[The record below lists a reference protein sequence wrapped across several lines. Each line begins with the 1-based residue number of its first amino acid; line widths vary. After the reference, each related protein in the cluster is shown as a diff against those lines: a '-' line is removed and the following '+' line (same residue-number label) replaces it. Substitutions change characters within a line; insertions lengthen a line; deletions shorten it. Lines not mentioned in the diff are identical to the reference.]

1 MKLFAFKLGRYR
13 KFILAI
19 VGFVS
24 VVGVAA
30 FDGEISDA
38 EAAAIVSAS
47 ITAGGVF
54 GVRNR
59 TLDEIQAKAD
69 EYAKSRVKP

>member
-1 MKLFAFKLGRYR
+1 MKLFTIKLGKYN
-13 KFILAI
+13 KFIMAI
-19 VGFVS
+19 AGFVAVVGFTT
-24 VVGVAA
+24 
-30 FDGEISDA
+30 FDGEVSDA
-38 EAAAIVSAS
+38 EAAAIVSAA

-69 EYAKSRVKP
+69 KYAAKGKV

>member
-1 MKLFAFKLGRYR
+1 MKLFAIKLGKYN
-13 KFILAI
+13 KFVMAI
-19 VGFVS
+19 VGFVA
-24 VVGVAA
+24 VVGVVS
-30 FDGEISDA
+30 FDGEITDA
-38 EAAAIVSAS
+38 EAAAIVSAG

-69 EYAKSRVKP
+69 EYAAKDKV